1 MKKNVSYET
10 LSSKITTVLVT
21 LIISYFSGNSDQTVS
36 YIYTSVGFLMATFS
50 ADTGQT
56 TFLIKIVNFCKRKG
70 SLSYFSS
77 ILLRIFLSFCMM
89 LLVSLLEIEIGE
101 GLRVSASVGSGLE
114 PLLCLM
120 SSSL

>member
-1 MKKNVSYET
+1 
-10 LSSKITTVLVT
+10 
-21 LIISYFSGNSDQTVS
+21 
-36 YIYTSVGFLMATFS
+36 MATFS

-70 SLSYFSS
+70 RSYFSS